1 MVTETGYNTWQAWI
15 LLSALYIYF
24 CYGFFPDLLEG
35 FSLHPEDWIKNQTS
49 LYLRPDKS
57 PSGKPVVT
65 PSSTQEKAVS
75 ELAAA
80 GQQVSAASADDD
92 VDVDVS
98 SDETETKTETNNS
111 DDSSDGQDLTVC
123 VGETERLVAHCK
135 LQVQFDQLF
144 DF

>member
-1 MVTETGYNTWQAWI
+1 M
-15 LLSALYIYF
+15 
-24 CYGFFPDLLEG
+24 EG

-57 PSGKPVVT
+57 PSETPVVS
-65 PSSTQEKAVS
+65 PPSTQEKAVT

-92 VDVDVS
+92 ADVDVS

-123 VGETERLVAHCK
+123 VGETERLVTHCK

-144 DF
+144 D

>member
-57 PSGKPVVT
+57 PSVTPVVS
-65 PSSTQEKAVS
+65 PPSTQEKAVS

-80 GQQVSAASADDD
+80 GQQVSADDD
-92 VDVDVS
+92 ADVDVS

>member
-1 MVTETGYNTWQAWI
+1 MVTETGYNTWQAGF
-15 LLSALYIYF
+15 LGSFIYF

-35 FSLHPEDWIKNQTS
+35 FSLHPEAWIKNQTS

-57 PSGKPVVT
+57 PSVTPVVS
-65 PSSTQEKAVS
+65 PPSTQEKAVS

-80 GQQVSAASADDD
+80 GQQVSAASADA
-92 VDVDVS
+92 DVDVS